1 MGLDELDSKIKH
13 LYVCQVERQLLSPP
27 APAAALSHLSEREQR
42 FIILFF
48 INHYTF
54 SIKVMM
60 RIVKIMMID

>member
-1 MGLDELDSKIKH
+1 MVKCVSVCMSVRWSGNCSLH
-13 LYVCQVERQLLSPP
+13 LHQPSLSP
-27 APAAALSHLSEREQR
+27 LSEREQR